1 MIDANSNLRKAAVLI
16 RSLDSDTAAMML
28 GQLSPE
34 EATAIR
40 AAMRE
45 LGSLD
50 PDEQANIAAEF
61 RRTRPAIDR
70 AAEGVELSLSAPINS
85 EIPHEQSRPTE
96 PTTSASRRFEFV
108 AKASTSALVTFL
120 GREHPQTIAVVLA
133 HLTPER
139 AAAVLG
145 ELPEKLQADTIE
157 RLAALGE
164 ADPESV
170 VVLEREL
177 ATWLAARGEDRGV
190 LAHRRETVANILAAT
205 DAKTRRGILS
215 TLRTHNTTLALQ
227 LTADEASSTSFADNQ
242 PSSVGTSL
250 RSRLQRAER
259 IKSTTS
265 EPKYTSKQASDTSAK
280 IQRGLAA
287 LKQSISSVEQQ
298 APPSPPLPR
307 IEFDQLIHL
316 DAVCLAA
323 LLREVDANVLA
334 VALVGSHEDFVDLVC
349 RQMPK
354 QTARAFRRE
363 LRRIGPTRL
372 SDVERAQQMVA
383 DTAAR
388 QLLQR
393 RHSLTATH

>member
-1 MIDANSNLRKAAVLI
+1 MLDANSNLRKAAVLI
-16 RSLDSDTAAMML
+16 RSLDSDTATMML

-50 PDEQANIAAEF
+50 PEEQADIAAEF

-70 AAEGVELSLSAPINS
+70 AAEGVELSLSVPAIHDA
-85 EIPHEQSRPTE
+85 PHEPTHSIE
-96 PTTSASRRFEFV
+96 SGVSASRRFEFV

-120 GREHPQTIAVVLA
+120 GREHSQTIAVVLA

-145 ELPEKLQADTIE
+145 DLPEKLQADTIE

-177 ATWLAARGEDRGV
+177 ASWLATRGEDRGV

-215 TLRTHNTTLALQ
+215 KLRTHNTTLASQ
-227 LTADEASSTSFADNQ
+227 LTLDETSSTSFADNRQ
-242 PSSVGTSL
+242 SSDGTSL
-250 RSRLQRAER
+250 RSHLQRAER
-259 IKSTTS
+259 IERSTP

-287 LKQSISSVEQQ
+287 LKQSMASVEQQ
-298 APPSPPLPR
+298 APPLPPLPR

-316 DAVCLAA
+316 DVVSLAA
-323 LLREVDANVLA
+323 LMREVDPNVLA

-372 SDVERAQQMVA
+372 SDVERAQRIVA

-393 RHSLTATH
+393 RHSLAATH